1 MTDTLKPCPFCSKSM
16 TASTNIGV
24 TCLVCQYTIHNE
36 AEWNTRA
43 TLTEHFPEAANALD
57 EASLMRELLEEFLV
71 VYESDKD
78 DDASIDKLWNDYT
91 AKVRKVLKEATDD

>member
-36 AEWNTRA
+36 VAWNTRA
-43 TLTEHFPEAANALD
+43 TLTEHFPKVANAID
-57 EASLMRELLEEFLV
+57 EASLMRELLVEYLAIFDSRD
-71 VYESDKD
+71 Y
-78 DDASIDKLWNDYT
+78 DARVMERWDKLTD
-91 AKVRKVLKEATDD
+91 KVRKVLEENK

>member
-36 AEWNTRA
+36 VAWNTRA
-43 TLTEHFPEAANALD
+43 TLTEHFPEVADGID
-57 EASLMRELLEEFLV
+57 EASLMRELLVEYLV
-71 VYESDKD
+71 IFDSQGSDATVMD
-78 DDASIDKLWNDYT
+78 RWDTLT
-91 AKVRKVLKEATDD
+91 CKVRKYLEEDK